1 MSSPRPNPKKNVL
14 VDLWLAS
21 TLAVRLV
28 EDLLTD
34 TPLSS
39 DEFAL
44 YGLIVDLGPVTAS
57 DLARWTGMPLTTLSN
72 LVRRCEARGE
82 LTRVANPRD
91 RRSSHLA
98 LSDHGMELYRRCV
111 PRLLDALAKLHAELP
126 ASEIAV
132 RVALQDLDTGLR
144 AVLGA
149 QPRPYEITSQTR
161 EHALAYGGQALT
173 PAQRA
178 EALAFI
184 EWLRHRDRRP

>member
-1 MSSPRPNPKKNVL
+1 MSSPTSPPKKNVL

-28 EDLLTD
+28 EDLLAD

-44 YGLIVDLGPVTAS
+44 YGLIVDLAPVTAS
-57 DLARWTGMPLTTLSN
+57 DLARWTGMPATTLSN

-82 LTRVANPRD
+82 LTRVANPHD

-98 LSDHGMELYRRCV
+98 LSERGMEVYLRCV
-111 PRLLDALAKLHAELP
+111 PRLLDALEKLRAELP
-126 ASEIAV
+126 ASETSV
-132 RVALQDLDTGLR
+132 RLALQDLDTGLR

-149 QPRPYEITSQTR
+149 QPRPYEIAAETP
-161 EHALAYGGQALT
+161 EHALTYGGQALT

-184 EWLRHRDRRP
+184 DWLRHRDHRA